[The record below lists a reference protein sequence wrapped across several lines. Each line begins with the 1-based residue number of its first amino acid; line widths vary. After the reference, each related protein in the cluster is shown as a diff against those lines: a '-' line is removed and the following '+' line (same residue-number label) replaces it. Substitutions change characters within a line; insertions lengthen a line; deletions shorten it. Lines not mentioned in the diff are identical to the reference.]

1 MEELWMKLKKNIRGK
16 KKGLRGIPLTH
27 VLVALPQVLGSY
39 HLLISDKEEKSEYL
53 TSSETEDYNKIKKG
67 VKMGRGYSLHASSKS
82 HSIKDSKSLSSVFNH
97 NYRKYKN
104 QKQYD
109 RSNVIELLSNP
120 CKTAKEFREKFNQ
133 CFANEVAEYNAKQKR
148 DDRKI
153 IDYFQTCENE
163 KKKDVA
169 VELILQVA
177 DVEYWENNADK
188 REIMKEVFKEQIET
202 LKAVMP
208 GLHLTNATLHLDEK
222 SPHLHIVAIPI
233 ADGFSRGMKRQCS
246 KRKVFTKARLSKLQ
260 DIMRENAE
268 KLMQKYVDKD
278 FKIDEKK
285 EGRNYDYSLK
295 EITRIKK
302 DKTLIEKAKEE
313 IKNEVREEFKEKMKK
328 EISENKE
335 ERDKI
340 IEAIKSNPN
349 LIEKVENKLQQDE
362 EFQNKVIEKLKTKT
376 EIIEKAVSEVAE
388 KLDIEE
394 VKAYAVEKYIEE
406 NSYELEKELV
416 DNALKNERIVRTI
429 LNETAENLYDFEDE
443 LETDRYTFTENL
455 YNKSAED
462 LLEIHSLTKAMKEV
476 EYFNQ
481 NSVLK
486 QIKQR
491 ILNLIS
497 DLKDKFNLTKQVKN
511 RYETKTATAFKR

>member
-1 MEELWMKLKKNIRGK
+1 
-16 KKGLRGIPLTH
+16 
-27 VLVALPQVLGSY
+27 
-39 HLLISDKEEKSEYL
+39 
-53 TSSETEDYNKIKKG
+53 
-67 VKMGRGYSLHASSKS
+67 MGRGYSLHASSKS
-82 HSIKDSKSLSSVFNH
+82 HAVKDSKSLNAAYNH

-109 RSNVIELLSNP
+109 RNNVIELLP
-120 CKTAKEFREKFNQ
+120 DACRTAKEFRKIFNQ
-133 CFANEVAEYNAKQKR
+133 CFVNEVAEYNAKQTK

-153 IDYFQTCENE
+153 IDYFKTCESENR
-163 KKKDVA
+163 KDIA
-169 VELILQVA
+169 VEIILQVA
-177 DVEYWENNADK
+177 DVEFWENNADK

-208 GLHLTNATLHLDEK
+208 ELYLTNATLHLDEK
-222 SPHLHIVAIPI
+222 SPHLHIIAIPI
-233 ADGFSRGMKRQCS
+233 ADNFKRGMSKQCS
-246 KRKVFTKARLSKLQ
+246 KTKIFTKERLSNLQ
-260 DIMRENAE
+260 DTMRKNAE
-268 KLMQKYVDKD
+268 ELMQKYVDKD
-278 FKIDEKK
+278 FKIDEKL

-313 IKNEVREEFKEKMKK
+313 IRK
-328 EISENKE
+328 EIRAEVLKSKE
-335 ERDKI
+335 EKRKI
-340 IEAIKSNPN
+340 IEEIKSDPG
-349 LIEKVENKLQQDE
+349 LIEKVENHLQQDK
-362 EFQNKVIEKLKTKT
+362 EFQNKVIKQLKTKN
-376 EIIEKAVSEVAE
+376 EIIEKAISEVAE
-388 KLDIEE
+388 KLDVEE

-416 DNALKNERIVRTI
+416 DNALKNEKIVRTI
-429 LNETAENLYDFEDE
+429 LNETAENLYDFKNE
-443 LETDRYTFTENL
+443 LETDSYTFTENL
-455 YNKSAED
+455 YHKSIED

-497 DLKDKFNLTKQVKN
+497 NLKDKFNLTKTVKS
-511 RYETKTATAFKR
+511 RFETKAVTAFKR

>member
-1 MEELWMKLKKNIRGK
+1 
-16 KKGLRGIPLTH
+16 
-27 VLVALPQVLGSY
+27 
-39 HLLISDKEEKSEYL
+39 
-53 TSSETEDYNKIKKG
+53 
-67 VKMGRGYSLHASSKS
+67 MGRGYSLHISSKS
-82 HSIKDSKSLSSVFNH
+82 HSIKDSKSLTSAFNH
-97 NYRKYKN
+97 NYRKYQN

-109 RSNVIELLSNP
+109 RNNVLELLP
-120 CKTAKEFREKFNQ
+120 VYCKTAKEFRKKFNQ
-133 CFANEVAEYNAKQKR
+133 CFENEVAEYNAKQKK

-153 IDYFQTCENE
+153 IDYFKTCENE
-163 KKKDVA
+163 NRKDIA
-169 VELILQVA
+169 VEIILQVA

-188 REIMKEVFKEQIET
+188 RQIMKEVFKEQIET

-208 GLHLTNATLHLDEK
+208 QLYLTNATLHMDEK
-222 SPHLHIVAIPI
+222 SPHMHVIAIPI
-233 ADGFSRGMKRQCS
+233 SDDFKRGMKRQCS
-246 KRKVFTKARLSKLQ
+246 KRKVFTKESLTNLQ
-260 DIMRENAE
+260 DTMRKNAE
-268 KLMQKYVDKD
+268 ELMQKYVDKD
-278 FKIDEKK
+278 FKIDEKL

-313 IKNEVREEFKEKMKK
+313 IRK
-328 EISENKE
+328 EIRAEVLKSKE
-335 ERDKI
+335 EKRKI
-340 IEAIKSNPN
+340 IEEIKNDPG
-349 LIEKVENKLQQDE
+349 LIEKVENHLQQDK
-362 EFQNKVIEKLKTKT
+362 EFQNKVMEQLKTKN

-416 DNALKNERIVRTI
+416 DNALENERIVRTM

-443 LETDRYTFTENL
+443 LETDRYTFIENL

-497 DLKDKFNLTKQVKN
+497 DLKDKFNLTKSVKS
-511 RYETKTATAFKR
+511 RFETKAVTAFKR

>member
-1 MEELWMKLKKNIRGK
+1 
-16 KKGLRGIPLTH
+16 
-27 VLVALPQVLGSY
+27 
-39 HLLISDKEEKSEYL
+39 
-53 TSSETEDYNKIKKG
+53 
-67 VKMGRGYSLHASSKS
+67 MGRGYSLHISSKS
-82 HSIKDSKSLSSVFNH
+82 HSIKDSKSLTSAFNH
-97 NYRKYKN
+97 NYRKYQN

-109 RSNVIELLSNP
+109 RNNVLELLP
-120 CKTAKEFREKFNQ
+120 VYCKTAKEFRKKFNQ
-133 CFANEVAEYNAKQKR
+133 CFENEVAEYNAKQKK

-153 IDYFQTCENE
+153 IDYFKTCENE
-163 KKKDVA
+163 NRKDIA
-169 VELILQVA
+169 VEIILQVA
-177 DVEYWENNADK
+177 DVEYWENNTDK

-208 GLHLTNATLHLDEK
+208 QLYLTNATLHMDEK
-222 SPHLHIVAIPI
+222 SPHMHVIAIPI
-233 ADGFSRGMKRQCS
+233 SDDFKRGMKRQCS
-246 KRKVFTKARLSKLQ
+246 KRKVFTKESLTNLQ
-260 DIMRENAE
+260 DTMRKNAE
-268 KLMQKYVDKD
+268 ELMQKYVDKD
-278 FKIDEKK
+278 FKIDEKL

-313 IKNEVREEFKEKMKK
+313 IRK
-328 EISENKE
+328 EIRAEVLKSKE
-335 ERDKI
+335 EKRKI
-340 IEAIKSNPN
+340 IEEIKNDPG
-349 LIEKVENKLQQDE
+349 LIEKVENHLQQDK
-362 EFQNKVIEKLKTKT
+362 EFQNKVMEKLKTKS
-376 EIIEKAVSEVAE
+376 EIIEKAVSLVAE

-406 NSYELEKELV
+406 NSYELEKNLV
-416 DNALKNERIVRTI
+416 DNSLKNERIVRTI
-429 LNETAENLYDFEDE
+429 LNETAKNLYDFEDE
-443 LETDRYTFTENL
+443 LETDSYTFTENL